1 MNIRNLL
8 IGRGPAPSLG
18 RPPPVNISSIFSP
31 ITPPKEKQE
40 KQEKPDEGQ
49 QDKAKEV

>member
-40 KQEKPDEGQ
+40 KPDEGQ